1 MLLREKNYQALEEF
15 LDLIIKTFDI
25 TEDAGMLP
33 FVFHQNNQRLMYE
46 KWPHGEEAK
55 GRTHADKFNILEQQ
69 AKFRKYILTR
79 YQVSATVAGQ
89 AAISNVGNCKDCQ
102 YSIQKPKETQ
112 SKNQPGQ

>member
-1 MLLREKNYQALEEF
+1 MLLREKNYRALDDF
-15 LDLIIKTFDI
+15 LDLIIKTLDI

-46 KWPHGEEAK
+46 KWPHGA
-55 GRTHADKFNILEQQ
+55 AEQQ

-79 YQVSATVAGQ
+79 YQVIATLAGQ
-89 AAISNVGNCKDCQ
+89 AAISNVGKCKDCQ
-102 YSIQKPKETQ
+102 DSIQKPKETQ